1 MGSPPFKMKFNF
13 RKLFAA
19 LIVTGGL
26 FLVFYPWISDWLYD
40 RAVESTV
47 EVYKDEVSEV
57 DAEEKQEIFETARL
71 YNEQLAAAN
80 VALTDPFVNVHDGEN
95 DITYESA
102 LSLDGF
108 GLMCFVDI
116 PKINVYLPV
125 YHGTSDEILTKGAG
139 HLEGSTLPIGGVD
152 THSVIS
158 AHTGI
163 NSSKMFSDLTE
174 MRYGD
179 LFFIHVLGDTLA
191 YRVCSVEV
199 ILPEETGGLVVE
211 EGRDLVSLITCTP
224 YGVNTHRLVVTGER
238 TEYTPQLQEEASS
251 SPAVSSQWMK
261 SYREAMVVGI
271 LIVVIIAAITWTV
284 KRWHSRH
291 CRHRRDY
298 FG

>member
-1 MGSPPFKMKFNF
+1 MKRLYLDCGSGISGDMAV
-13 RKLFAA
+13 AA
-19 LIVTGGL
+19 LLDLGA
-26 FLVFYPWISDWLYD
+26 DAA
-40 RAVESTV
+40 AVERAIASLGV
-47 EVYKDEVSEV
+47 PGLSVRISRVMKSGVSAC
-57 DAEEKQEIFETARL
+57 DF
-71 YNEQLAAAN
+71 
-80 VALTDPFVNVHDGEN
+80 
-95 DITYESA
+95 
-102 LSLDGF
+102 
-108 GLMCFVDI
+108 
-116 PKINVYLPV
+116 
-125 YHGTSDEILTKGAG
+125 
-139 HLEGSTLPIGGVD
+139 
-152 THSVIS
+152 
-158 AHTGI
+158 
-163 NSSKMFSDLTE
+163 
-174 MRYGD
+174 
-179 LFFIHVLGDTLA
+179 
-191 YRVCSVEV
+191 EV